1 MNRLGNPLIS
11 ISAPLLILLAIT
23 GFLHREG
30 KDKIQ
35 AIPALVVGSGLILT
49 GGVRRFLCFS
59 RYATKRGQNF
69 HKVLAKTAIMM
80 MFLAVLE
87 SSRERMHT

>member
-23 GFLHREG
+23 GLLHREG

-35 AIPALVVGSGLILT
+35 VIPALVVGSGLVLT
-49 GGVRRFLCFS
+49 GAVRRL
-59 RYATKRGQNF
+59 RR
-69 HKVLAKTAIMM
+69 
-80 MFLAVLE
+80 
-87 SSRERMHT
+87 RRMLFIEIKKGMNNRKF

>member
-1 MNRLGNPLIS
+1 MKRLGNPLIS

-35 AIPALVVGSGLILT
+35 ALPALVVGSGLVLT
-49 GGVRRFLCFS
+49 GAVRRYRRRRMLFLEI
-59 RYATKRGQNF
+59 KKDLNNQNF
-69 HKVLAKTAIMM
+69 
-80 MFLAVLE
+80 
-87 SSRERMHT
+87 

>member
-1 MNRLGNPLIS
+1 MNKLGNPLIS

-35 AIPALVVGSGLILT
+35 VIPALVVGSGLVLT
-49 GGVRRFLCFS
+49 GAVRRFS
-59 RYATKRGQNF
+59 RRRMLFLEIKQDVNDKNF
-69 HKVLAKTAIMM
+69 
-80 MFLAVLE
+80 
-87 SSRERMHT
+87 

>member
-1 MNRLGNPLIS
+1 MNKLGNPLIS

-23 GFLHREG
+23 GLLHREG

-49 GGVRRFLCFS
+49 GAVRRFS
-59 RYATKRGQNF
+59 RRRMLFLEIKKDMNDKNF
-69 HKVLAKTAIMM
+69 
-80 MFLAVLE
+80 
-87 SSRERMHT
+87 

>member
-1 MNRLGNPLIS
+1 MKRLGNPFIS

-35 AIPALVVGSGLILT
+35 AIPALVVGSGLVLT
-49 GGVRRFLCFS
+49 GTIRRFRRRQRLLFEIKKDMNDP
-59 RYATKRGQNF
+59 TF
-69 HKVLAKTAIMM
+69 
-80 MFLAVLE
+80 
-87 SSRERMHT
+87 

>member
-23 GFLHREG
+23 GFIHREG

-35 AIPALVVGSGLILT
+35 AIPSFVVGTGLVLT
-49 GGVRRFLCFS
+49 GTIRRFRRRHMLLVEIKKDMNDQTF
-59 RYATKRGQNF
+59 
-69 HKVLAKTAIMM
+69 
-80 MFLAVLE
+80 
-87 SSRERMHT
+87 

>member
-11 ISAPLLILLAIT
+11 FSAPLLILLAIT

-35 AIPALVVGSGLILT
+35 AIPALVVGSGLVLT
-49 GGVRRFLCFS
+49 GAVRRFRRRRMLFLEI
-59 RYATKRGQNF
+59 KKDMNNQNF
-69 HKVLAKTAIMM
+69 
-80 MFLAVLE
+80 
-87 SSRERMHT
+87 

>member
-35 AIPALVVGSGLILT
+35 AIPALVVGSGLVLT
-49 GGVRRFLCFS
+49 GAVRRFRRRRMLFLEI
-59 RYATKRGQNF
+59 KKGMNGQDF
-69 HKVLAKTAIMM
+69 
-80 MFLAVLE
+80 
-87 SSRERMHT
+87 